1 MSIDLGGEIPVAEGS
16 GRLVPAREEG
26 ALAPSPA
33 TGDGTAPRARR
44 GSVSPSFVAGLVMV
58 GLVALVGVVAIFWTP
73 YDVSAGAA
81 GTGGRLEGSSA
92 QFWAGTDR
100 LGRDL
105 LSQLMGG
112 ATVAMTVAIASVV
125 IAGVLGLAIGVVA
138 AATTRWADVALL
150 NVIDLMIAFPTLL
163 LAMLVVT
170 VRGASLTSAIVAIGI
185 SGAAVIARVTRVNAA
200 RVLREDYVT
209 AATASGTGWWGT
221 ILRHVLP
228 NVAPTLLVQLML
240 LAGGAI
246 LAEASLSYL
255 GLGSPTALSW
265 GRLLSAAQ
273 KSVAV
278 QPLGAILP
286 GLLIAWTVLGLNLLG
301 DGIRER
307 TDPSLRGDR

>member
-1 MSIDLGGEIPVAEGS
+1 MSIDLGGETPVVEGS
-16 GRLVPAREEG
+16 GRLAPAREEG
-26 ALAPSPA
+26 VLAPSPGHGGA
-33 TGDGTAPRARR
+33 AHARR
-44 GSVSPSFVAGLVMV
+44 RSVSPSFVAGLVMV
-58 GLVALVGVVAIFWTP
+58 GLVAMVGVVAVFWTP
-73 YDVSAGAA
+73 YDVGVGAA
-81 GTGGRLEGSSA
+81 GTGGRLEGPSA

-125 IAGVLGLAIGVVA
+125 IAGLLGITIGVVA

-150 NVIDLMIAFPTLL
+150 NVVDLMIAFPTLL
-163 LAMLVVT
+163 LAMLIVT
-170 VRGASLTSAIVAIGI
+170 VRGASLTSAVVAIGI

>member
-1 MSIDLGGEIPVAEGS
+1 MSINLGGEIPGAAA
-16 GRLVPAREEG
+16 GRIEVEES
-26 ALAPSPA
+26 LAPHVA
-33 TGDGTAPRARR
+33 GDAGEAPRARR
-44 GSVSPSFVAGLVMV
+44 RSVSPSFVAGLVMV

-73 YDVSAGAA
+73 YDVGAGAA
-81 GTGGRLEGSSA
+81 GTGGRLEGPSA

-125 IAGVLGLAIGVVA
+125 IAGVLGITIGVVA

-163 LAMLVVT
+163 LAMLIVT

-255 GLGSPTALSW
+255 GLGSPSALSW

-301 DGIRER
+301 DGIREK

>member
-1 MSIDLGGEIPVAEGS
+1 MSIDLGGQAALDTAA
-16 GRLVPAREEG
+16 RPATD
-26 ALAPSPA
+26 APSPA
-33 TGDGTAPRARR
+33 EAFRARR
-44 GSVSPSFVAGLVMV
+44 RSVSPSLVAGLVMV
-58 GLVALVGVVAIFWTP
+58 GLIAVVGAVALFWTP

-81 GTGGRLEGSSA
+81 GTGGRLEGPSA

-112 ATVAMTVAIASVV
+112 ATVAMTVAISSVL
-125 IAGVLGLAIGVVA
+125 IAGVLGIAIGVVA

-163 LAMLVVT
+163 LAMLIVT
-170 VRGASLTSAIVAIGI
+170 VRGATLTSAILAIGL

-221 ILRHVLP
+221 IFRHVLP

>member
-1 MSIDLGGEIPVAEGS
+1 MSIDLGG
-16 GRLVPAREEG
+16 PAAIETAVRP
-26 ALAPSPA
+26 ATDAPSPV
-33 TGDGTAPRARR
+33 DAPRARR
-44 GSVSPSFVAGLVMV
+44 RRSSPSLVAGMVMV
-58 GLVALVGVVAIFWTP
+58 GLVAVVGVVALFWTP
-73 YDVSAGAA
+73 YDVSPGAA
-81 GTGGRLEGSSA
+81 GTGGRLEGPSA

-112 ATVAMTVAIASVV
+112 ASVAMTVAVASVL
-125 IAGVLGLAIGVVA
+125 IAGLLGIAIGVVA

-163 LAMLVVT
+163 LAMLIVT
-170 VRGASLTSAIVAIGI
+170 VRGATLTSAILAIGI

-221 ILRHVLP
+221 IFRHVLP

-265 GRLLSAAQ
+265 GRLLAAAQ
-273 KSVAV
+273 KSVTV

-301 DGIRER
+301 DGVRER

>member
-1 MSIDLGGEIPVAEGS
+1 MSIDLGGEIPVVEGS
-16 GRLVPAREEG
+16 GRLAPAREEG
-26 ALAPSPA
+26 VLAPA
-33 TGDGTAPRARR
+33 TGDGGAPRARR
-44 GSVSPSFVAGLVMV
+44 RSVSPSFVAGLVMV
-58 GLVALVGVVAIFWTP
+58 GLVALVGVVAVFWTP
-73 YDVSAGAA
+73 YDVGVGAA
-81 GTGGRLEGSSA
+81 GTGGRLEGPSA

-125 IAGVLGLAIGVVA
+125 IAGLLGITIGVVA

-163 LAMLVVT
+163 LAMLIVT

-255 GLGSPTALSW
+255 GLGSPSALSW